1 MLMTKYSTT
10 DSLVDLLH
18 AQGNTRKFQNHT
30 NSQAEIIPK
39 SQAEITGSSKI
50 TLIGR
55 DHSSKITLNSQA

>member
-39 SQAEITGSSKI
+39 SQAEINRKFQNHTN
-50 TLIGR
+50 R
-55 DHSSKITLNSQA
+55 QRSQFQNHTK